1 MHHSCFTMHQ
11 FLLDLCVFVA
21 LIYHSL
27 RNMCK
32 LITHIIYYA
41 YCAKLQNHFLGPGKP
56 IINTCGKSI
65 VPHAIIRVEFTLP
78 SMLVEALFQLVVFIA
93 RKHSQSQHRISRQA
107 FEESRSLYEFGDT
120 TSWYSIVVSWLL
132 ANVLDIN
139 WMCGYKISRLLK

>member
-78 SMLVEALFQLVVFIA
+78 STIVEARFQLLVFIN
-93 RKHSQSQHRISRQA
+93 RIHSQSEDRISCKFLRHLDHSMSVA
-107 FEESRSLYEFGDT
+107 R
-120 TSWYSIVVSWLL
+120 L
-132 ANVLDIN
+132 ALGIAL
-139 WMCGYKISRLLK
+139 W

>member
-41 YCAKLQNHFLGPGKP
+41 YCAKLQNHFLGPRKQ
-56 IINTCGKSI
+56 IINTCEI
-65 VPHAIIRVEFTLP
+65 H
-78 SMLVEALFQLVVFIA
+78 
-93 RKHSQSQHRISRQA
+93 
-107 FEESRSLYEFGDT
+107 
-120 TSWYSIVVSWLL
+120 
-132 ANVLDIN
+132 
-139 WMCGYKISRLLK
+139 LLKPSTPLNQYNLAHILLCMRRLGHLKRRLVGNAYFRREQGYDSEVSHSITKLLHLRSHRKFAFHVLSIRRSP